1 MLKQEFDPTDTVSD
15 IYQSTPPSASPLD
28 LRIIRRLGIL
38 RPAANPILFTYP
50 TAITRAFIGLVAS
63 GELQSYMKES
73 LLVLLY
79 ASILAVVVGVF
90 LGVVMGRFYRR
101 LGYGY
106 LRQRAL
112 FHADGCD
119 GPSNRAVVW
128 LQGSG

>member
-1 MLKQEFDPTDTVSD
+1 MSQRLQVRLLSIFVLFLAWEYFG
-15 IYQSTPPSASPLD
+15 
-28 LRIIRRLGIL
+28 RRV
-38 RPAANPILFTYP
+38 NPILFTYP
-50 TAITRAFIGLVAS
+50 TAIGRAFIGLVAS

-79 ASILAVVVGVF
+79 ASILAA
-90 LGVVMGRFYRR
+90 GRRCFPWRGDGALFYRR

-119 GPSNRAVVW
+119 GPSDRSVVW